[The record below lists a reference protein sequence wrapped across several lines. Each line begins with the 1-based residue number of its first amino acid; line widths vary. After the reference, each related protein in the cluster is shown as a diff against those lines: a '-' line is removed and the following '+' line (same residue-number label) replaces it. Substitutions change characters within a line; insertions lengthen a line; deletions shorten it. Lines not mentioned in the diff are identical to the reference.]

1 MPDSLQEAH
10 DELAAQV
17 AVLTERVTALEN
29 GRATAPTAT
38 PVGTPPIVS
47 VPPTE

>member
-17 AVLTERVTALEN
+17 AALES
-29 GRATAPTAT
+29 RPAPVA
-38 PVGTPPIVS
+38 

>member
-1 MPDSLQEAH
+1 MKEAPVPDSLQEAH

-17 AVLTERVTALEN
+17 AALTERVAALES
-29 GRATAPTAT
+29 RPAP
-38 PVGTPPIVS
+38 VS